1 MDNETKRLTAV
12 NLTVEHLYRAAKQL
26 SISEKAA
33 LVDKLTHGCDEQE
46 TTVSVENIS
55 ALTKTLHQINFMTQ
69 GEMALVLDVI
79 ASKLRSAEAD
89 TKEDD
94 C

>member
-26 SISEKAA
+26 SPVERAA
-33 LVDKLTHGCDEQE
+33 LVDL
-46 TTVSVENIS
+46 
-55 ALTKTLHQINFMTQ
+55 MTSNDV
-69 GEMALVLDVI
+69 ALVLDAI

-89 TKEDD
+89 KKEDD
-94 C
+94 R